1 MWGTSE
7 THDKHNGTVMWL
19 LKRRRAAALAGNIIQ
34 RAENV
39 KQHNNYRNRNDAVL
53 QFTDLA

>member
-7 THDKHNGTVMWL
+7 THDKHTVMWL